1 MRMECLRRVVGG
13 RGDAREDT
21 SFELPVDLMKRVVF
35 LARRT
40 GG

>member
-13 RGDAREDT
+13 RGDAREDIR
-21 SFELPVDLMKRVVF
+21 FWLPVDLIACVVF
-35 LARRT
+35 LVRRV